1 MTTFSYWEQQC
12 LDSVD
17 WVVIGAG
24 LVGLQSARRI
34 KETYPHQRVLVVDV
48 HAMGGAASLRNAG
61 FVCFGSAGEMLDEID
76 RTSESEAVMLYDK
89 RFQGIQRLMNR
100 YGAERLGFEATG
112 GMEVFV
118 AGEADEAERVLGSL
132 GYLNEL
138 LKSIQGDGAFTACGT
153 SHLGM
158 HIYGKGVM
166 APAEGGIQTHL
177 LYRAVRMD
185 AIAVGVE
192 IYEGMRVIDWLED
205 AQGVQVRMENGLV
218 IRSERLLVCTN
229 GFTKSLLPGVP
240 VAPARGQVFVTES
253 LGALPFKGIFHA
265 DRGYIYFRS
274 LGDRVL
280 IGGARNLD
288 FQGEETTEME
298 VTAAFEDHLKH
309 YVETV
314 VIPGKIV
321 NFEYGWSGIMGMD
334 NNRNPIIGWHSD
346 RVCLAVRMGGMG
358 VALSSWVAEEVVRV
372 IRGDEGI

>member
-100 YGAERLGFEATG
+100 YGSERLGFEATG

-118 AGEADEAERVLGSL
+118 AGEADEAERGLGSL

-138 LKSIQGDGAFTACGT
+138 LKSIQGDGAFTGCGT

-192 IYEGMRVIDWLED
+192 IHEGMR
-205 AQGVQVRMENGLV
+205 GR
-218 IRSERLLVCTN
+218 
-229 GFTKSLLPGVP
+229 LPGFP
-240 VAPARGQVFVTES
+240 LLDSTT
-253 LGALPFKGIFHA
+253 
-265 DRGYIYFRS
+265 DRLSKRS
-274 LGDRVL
+274 LPALGS
-280 IGGARNLD
+280 
-288 FQGEETTEME
+288 
-298 VTAAFEDHLKH
+298 
-309 YVETV
+309 
-314 VIPGKIV
+314 IP
-321 NFEYGWSGIMGMD
+321 F
-334 NNRNPIIGWHSD
+334 R
-346 RVCLAVRMGGMG
+346 R
-358 VALSSWVAEEVVRV
+358 LSS
-372 IRGDEGI
+372 